1 MQALRVQIAVA
12 AQCGDPVLI
21 VGEPGTGKGLVA
33 HLLHTASARRDRPLV
48 SFTCGGLPESLLR
61 SELFGH
67 LRGSFPGAY
76 RDKRGLVWRAHGGS
90 LFLQDVA
97 VLSAPVQD
105 ALCQL
110 AQTGDVQPMGAAA
123 PLGGVDVRLIT
134 ATGADLSSNAAVE
147 RFEAAVD
154 DRLKRVTLRIPPLR
168 DRRQDILLLLHQ
180 FLRAAHTG
188 ARAALTPQA
197 ERLLLDH
204 RWPGNVHELQVV
216 AARLAGRPRITASDV
231 AAHLRVA

>member
-1 MQALRVQIAVA
+1 
-12 AQCGDPVLI
+12 
-21 VGEPGTGKGLVA
+21 
-33 HLLHTASARRDRPLV
+33 
-48 SFTCGGLPESLLR
+48 LLR

-76 RDKRGLVWRAHGGS
+76 RDKRGLVWRTHGGS

-97 VLSAPVQD
+97 VLSVPVQD

-110 AQTGDVQPMGAAA
+110 NETGEVQPVGAAV
-123 PLGGVDVRLIT
+123 PLGRVDVRLIT
-134 ATGADLSSNAAVE
+134 ATEADLRPDAAVG
-147 RFEAAVD
+147 RLEAAVD

-180 FLRAAHTG
+180 FLGEAHTG
-188 ARAALTPQA
+188 ARSALTPQA

-204 RWPGNVHELQVV
+204 RWPGNVYELKVV
-216 AARLAGRPRITASDV
+216 AARLAGRPTITAGDV
-231 AAHLRVA
+231 AAQIDVA